1 MVACAFSANATTLV
15 GLEGTV
21 AVGSGVGVGVAVGSG
36 VGVGVAVGSG
46 VGTGTGVGVNPT
58 IGGPTVAVG
67 TGAEW
72 SRDISACI
80 VALAAPPNR
89 LVMVIWTGVYFPDAA

>member
-1 MVACAFSANATTLV
+1 M
-15 GLEGTV
+15 
-21 AVGSGVGVGVAVGSG
+21 GVAVGSG

-72 SRDISACI
+72 SRDISANNEGL
-80 VALAAPPNR
+80 VTPPNR
-89 LVMVIWTGVYFPDAA
+89 LVMVIWTGW